1 MLNFMMTTNA
11 AKKQKI
17 ADLSNYHQQLS
28 SYQTIKAI
36 PQQHLDYLM
45 SIDVATSVN
54 NMWGSVFGGCQA
66 LLSIPAFKFDTTQ
79 CAKMTYMFGG
89 CSSLTSL
96 DLSYLKTDNCIDMSN
111 MFGGCSSLAS
121 LDLSTFNFQKC
132 KHMTQMFDSCTNL
145 KTIDL
150 TGVNTSACVNM
161 DYMFFNCK
169 SLTDVYGYLDMTNTV
184 NCYNMFYGS
193 NIRGLHLKNV
203 PYSLPLNL
211 SGGYEGEHYI
221 IDNYI

>member
-1 MLNFMMTTNA
+1 
-11 AKKQKI
+11 
-17 ADLSNYHQQLS
+17 
-28 SYQTIKAI
+28 
-36 PQQHLDYLM
+36 
-45 SIDVATSVN
+45 
-54 NMWGSVFGGCQA
+54 
-66 LLSIPAFKFDTTQ
+66 
-79 CAKMTYMFGG
+79 
-89 CSSLTSL
+89 
-96 DLSYLKTDNCIDMSN
+96 MSN